1 MAGGTRERIMDVAL
15 QLFVERGVTGTP
27 VTAIEAAAGLSP
39 GSGSF
44 YRHFKDKPA
53 LLTAVV
59 EREIALVGNEP
70 VPSASTELTGRL
82 QADLDFLVRLR
93 PLLTILMWERDRAPQ
108 VAEQVRQVLS
118 GRTATASLPPGEAA
132 VVASALLGYFLA
144 TEYFGAPPAD
154 AAPALF
160 TATLARLLTR

>member
-1 MAGGTRERIMDVAL
+1 MAGGTRERIMDMAL

-53 LLTAVV
+53 LLSAVV

-70 VPSASTELTGRL
+70 APPASGELAHRL
-82 QADLDFLVRLR
+82 QADLDFLGRLR

-108 VAEQVRQVLS
+108 VADRVRQVLA
-118 GRTATASLPPGEAA
+118 GRAATGSLPQAEAA
-132 VVASALLGYFLA
+132 VLSSAVFGYFLA
-144 TEYFGAPPAD
+144 VEYFGTPPAD
-154 AAPALF
+154 AGPAQF
-160 TATLARLLTR
+160 TAALARLLTG